1 MVSYAVI
8 DQNLKLCE
16 DNFILYAMHHYDN
29 PQCYLMSEFAED
41 IRRFAFIKKLF
52 SRYLMDRKPR
62 ERLVLNHMIVLYN
75 LFGDSTTKM
84 LFFQVDKI
92 HWATL
97 ITYLLYLN
105 RMPETIPEYGIVLSD
120 IPLDE
125 EVIKKLRKV

>member
-1 MVSYAVI
+1 MVVYAVI

-52 SRYLMDRKPR
+52 SRYLSDGKPR

-84 LFFQVDKI
+84 LFFQVDRI
-92 HWATL
+92 HWQTL

>member
-1 MVSYAVI
+1 
-8 DQNLKLCE
+8 
-16 DNFILYAMHHYDN
+16 
-29 PQCYLMSEFAED
+29 
-41 IRRFAFIKKLF
+41 
-52 SRYLMDRKPR
+52 
-62 ERLVLNHMIVLYN
+62 LYN

-84 LFFQVDKI
+84 LFFQVDRI
-92 HWATL
+92 HWQTL